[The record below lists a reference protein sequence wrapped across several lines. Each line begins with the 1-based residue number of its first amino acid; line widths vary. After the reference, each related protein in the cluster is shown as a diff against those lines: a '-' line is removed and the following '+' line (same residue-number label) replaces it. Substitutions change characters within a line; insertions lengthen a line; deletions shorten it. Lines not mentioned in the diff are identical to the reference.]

1 MAATTCAKISAG
13 EPARVPPAPR
23 VLPDLATLDDQE
35 LLGIARSLP
44 PASPRRDAARE
55 LLVSRHRRLVWL
67 CVQRY
72 RRGPEPAEDLMQ
84 VGYIGLLKA
93 INNFDPA
100 FGRTLAAYAQ
110 PCITGEI
117 KRHFRDKRWQVH
129 VHRSLKELVLQTREA
144 TLQLTQE
151 LGRTPADSDLAR
163 HLGVR
168 TSDIRAA
175 RGAELALQPSSLD
188 ARAPGAVSLADLLGT
203 EDRQLEHL
211 LDLHAVTTHWGELPA
226 REQKIL
232 VLRFG
237 GEMTQTQIAAQ
248 LGISQMHVSRLLAH
262 ALGHLRSRLLDLET
276 SAFGQPRP
284 ARQPSKKARTS
295 GQSTA
300 GPAGTPEPQPARTHI
315 PGPTETTAPEQPRP
329 DRARLNSRT
338 GPPPLIRSVRG
349 DPGGREAAASISA
362 SAPS

>member
-1 MAATTCAKISAG
+1 
-13 EPARVPPAPR
+13 

-35 LLGIARSLP
+35 LLGIAQSLP
-44 PASPRRDAARE
+44 SASQRRAAARE

-84 VGYIGLLKA
+84 VGYVGLLKA

-100 FGRTLAAYAQ
+100 FGRTLATYAQ

-163 HLGVR
+163 HLGVS
-168 TSDIRAA
+168 TADIQDA
-175 RGAELALQPSSLD
+175 RRAELALQPSSLD
-188 ARAPGAVSLADLLGT
+188 ATAPGALSLADLLGT
-203 EDRQLEHL
+203 EDRQLENM
-211 LDLHAVTTHWGELPA
+211 LDLQAVASHWGELPS

-232 VLRFG
+232 LLRFG
-237 GEMTQTQIAAQ
+237 GDMTQAQIAAQ

-262 ALGHLRSRLLDLET
+262 ALGHLRSRLLGLET
-276 SAFGQPRP
+276 SASSLPRTRGPSSQLTSPMCPSWPSRHCRAEDGPPRP
-284 ARQPSKKARTS
+284 SEAVS
-295 GQSTA
+295 
-300 GPAGTPEPQPARTHI
+300 
-315 PGPTETTAPEQPRP
+315 
-329 DRARLNSRT
+329 
-338 GPPPLIRSVRG
+338 
-349 DPGGREAAASISA
+349 REASPPVAAVGARESPPGLRIA
-362 SAPS
+362 RHRAARM

>member
-1 MAATTCAKISAG
+1 MAATTCAEVPAG
-13 EPARVPPAPR
+13 EPAPVPR

-35 LLGIARSLP
+35 LLGIAQSLP
-44 PASPRRDAARE
+44 SASQRRAAARE

-84 VGYIGLLKA
+84 VGYVGLLKA

-100 FGRTLAAYAQ
+100 FGRTLATYAQ

-168 TSDIRAA
+168 TSDIRDA
-175 RGAELALQPSSLD
+175 RRAELALQPSSLD
-188 ARAPGAVSLADLLGT
+188 ARSQARSAWLTAGYRGPAAGKHARPPG
-203 EDRQLEHL
+203 RC
-211 LDLHAVTTHWGELPA
+211 
-226 REQKIL
+226 
-232 VLRFG
+232 
-237 GEMTQTQIAAQ
+237 
-248 LGISQMHVSRLLAH
+248 H
-262 ALGHLRSRLLDLET
+262 ALG
-276 SAFGQPRP
+276 
-284 ARQPSKKARTS
+284 
-295 GQSTA
+295 
-300 GPAGTPEPQPARTHI
+300 
-315 PGPTETTAPEQPRP
+315 
-329 DRARLNSRT
+329 RAAL
-338 GPPPLIRSVRG
+338 P
-349 DPGGREAAASISA
+349 
-362 SAPS
+362 

>member
-1 MAATTCAKISAG
+1 MAATTCAEVSAG
-13 EPARVPPAPR
+13 EPARAPPAPR
-23 VLPDLATLDDQE
+23 VLPDLATLDAQE

-44 PASPRRDAARE
+44 SASPRRDAARE
-55 LLVSRHRRLVWL
+55 LLVRRHRRLVWL

-72 RRGPEPAEDLMQ
+72 RRGPEPAEDL
-84 VGYIGLLKA
+84 KA

-100 FGRTLAAYAQ
+100 FGGTLATYAQ

-117 KRHFRDKRWQVH
+117 KRHFRDKRWQIH

-163 HLGVR
+163 HLGVS
-168 TSDIRAA
+168 TADIRAA

-188 ARAPGAVSLADLLGT
+188 VRASGALSLADLLGT
-203 EDRQLEHL
+203 EDRQLEHM
-211 LDLHAVTTHWGELPA
+211 LDLQAVATHWGELPS

-232 VLRFG
+232 LLRFG
-237 GEMTQTQIAAQ
+237 GDMTQAQIAAQ

-276 SAFGQPRP
+276 SASGQPHR
-284 ARQPSKKARTS
+284 
-295 GQSTA
+295 
-300 GPAGTPEPQPARTHI
+300 
-315 PGPTETTAPEQPRP
+315 
-329 DRARLNSRT
+329 
-338 GPPPLIRSVRG
+338 
-349 DPGGREAAASISA
+349 
-362 SAPS
+362 